1 MSPDGSRIAVCDFGN
16 CRIKVFNG
24 GSGERLCV
32 FGSRGTQRSQFSQP
46 ECLVMDEKGFI
57 LVGDSDNGR
66 IQIFRPNGSFVR
78 SIGTKGAGV
87 GQFNWVSGL
96 ALSKDNDI
104 IATDFKN
111 HCIQIF

>member
-1 MSPDGSRIAVCDFGN
+1 
-16 CRIKVFNG
+16 
-24 GSGERLCV
+24 
-32 FGSRGTQRSQFSQP
+32 
-46 ECLVMDEKGFI
+46 MDEKGFI